1 MRISIILFTFFA
13 PALALA
19 QFGLNPDRAQSWEMS
34 IGAFNQ
40 SSISVGG
47 ASNDPAAT
55 VPNSSSLSL
64 DSEWGFSFNATYNF
78 TDHLALGMDL
88 DWVRPRYDVT
98 LVPDDP
104 LEDTVEIRHRGSQF
118 KGRFKG
124 TYTFSENNFTPFVD
138 VGLGWTR
145 FDTNVADG
153 PPVTGCWW
161 HPWWGY
167 ICENFYSTFSSTE
180 FTYGTGVGLRYDL
193 SGGGVLKASYNYW
206 WLDSGGKSDD
216 FSLDAFRIEYG
227 WRF

>member
-1 MRISIILFTFFA
+1 MRITVILFTIFA
-13 PALALA
+13 PAVAFA

-47 ASNDPAAT
+47 ASDDPAAT

-104 LEDTVEIRHRGSQF
+104 LEDTIEIRHRGNQF
-118 KGRFKG
+118 NGRFKG
-124 TYTFSENNFTPFVD
+124 TYTFSKNNFTPFVD

-167 ICENFYSTFSSTE
+167 ICENFYSTFGSTE

>member
-118 KGRFKG
+118 NGRFQG
-124 TYTFSENNFTPFVD
+124 TYTLSENNFTPFVD

-167 ICENFYSTFSSTE
+167 I
-180 FTYGTGVGLRYDL
+180 LAL
-193 SGGGVLKASYNYW
+193 
-206 WLDSGGKSDD
+206 
-216 FSLDAFRIEYG
+216 IHI
-227 WRF
+227 